1 MRASANRERIE
12 AQVEDIDARV
22 AAIDWRDVS
31 GSLGNSGWASLGRL
45 LTASECAEPQW
56 SLRRRRTI
64 SQHRRHGTARFRQ
77 R

>member
-12 AQVEDIDARV
+12 AQVEDIAARV

-45 LTASECAEPQW
+45 LTASECG
-56 SLRRRRTI
+56 SLSRTLQRRRTI
-64 SQHRRHGTARFRQ
+64 SQHRRHGAARFRQ